1 MTPADAIDLLKGAGL
16 TEAAIAA
23 KVQVRQSTINKI
35 RHGLMSPSYALGKA
49 LVDWAET
56 VSANGL
62 DDLPSAA

>member
-1 MTPADAIDLLKGAGL
+1 MTPAEAIDLLKGAGL

-49 LVDWAET
+49 LVDWAEA
-56 VSANGL
+56 VRDSGVA
-62 DDLPSAA
+62 DLPSAA